1 MEQGAIG
8 SLIEILS
15 EIPDARDRRGVRHPL
30 VGMLSLVV
38 LGFICGLVNLKDI
51 SLYAKA
57 HWEELRYTLGFT
69 RSYAPNRTTLS
80 RALAEVDSQA
90 LENAFEQWVAQ
101 IVHSETF
108 TVAVDGK
115 SSRNSKN
122 ENGSMLMMVN
132 VFVHDL
138 KLTLAQWKVEA
149 KKGESTVLSAK
160 LKGLFEKYPGLQI
173 LTGDAGYSGRALCQ
187 AIVDLGKDY
196 VIRLKGNQPKVQ
208 EALNLW
214 FDAEQVSRAP
224 DAQTVDKK
232 GGLLRPVSSGFLIQ
246 R

>member
-1 MEQGAIG
+1 MEQAAIG
-8 SLIEILS
+8 SLMEILRG
-15 EIPDARDRRGVRHPL
+15 IPDPRKRRGIRHPL
-30 VGMLSLVV
+30 VGILSLVV
-38 LGFICGLVNLKDI
+38 IGFICGLVNLKDI

-57 HWEELRYTLGFT
+57 HWEELGDTLGFT
-69 RSYAPNRTTLS
+69 RTYAPNRTTLS

-90 LENAFEQWVAQ
+90 LENAFEQWVAHM
-101 IVHSETF
+101 VRSETF
-108 TVAVDGK
+108 TAAVDGK

-149 KKGESTVLSAK
+149 KKGESTVLSAQ

-173 LTGDAGYSGRALCQ
+173 LTGDAGYSGRTLCQ
-187 AIVDLGKDY
+187 SIVDLGKDY
-196 VIRLKGNQPKVQ
+196 VIRLKGNQPEVQ
-208 EALNLW
+208 EALSLW
-214 FDAEQVSRAP
+214 FDAKQVSRVP

-232 GGLLRPVSSGFLIQ
+232 GGLWRPVSSGFQIQ